1 MKKGENMPNFEI
13 RSFGKEASEAECT
26 ALNRH
31 TNQLRLE
38 RLPNDPP
45 VPVAETLQNLRS
57 LPPFVDVRFW
67 TIWNAAGDEILALG
81 DLVILRTEDNP
92 HLAQFELTVLPENR
106 QQGLG
111 RELLKHIAAAAAQ
124 ANRRLL
130 MTETTA
136 RIPGGAA
143 FMTRLGAQKG
153 LEAHINQLLIA
164 DLNRELL
171 TEWLAKG
178 QEHLTR
184 FELGLWDGAYPAEQ
198 LEMIAKLN
206 DLTNEQPFGDLEIED
221 MHMTP
226 EQLRQTEENLFA
238 RGSQRWTFYLVDRAT
253 GAFAGYTEIT
263 WNPNRPE
270 ILQQGMT
277 GIFPHYRS
285 QGLGRWLKAAMLDKV
300 LRELPQVK
308 YVRTG
313 NADSNAAMLKINTA
327 LGFKPYLAGTLWQ
340 VELEKVQAYL
350 AMK

>member
-1 MKKGENMPNFEI
+1 MPDFKV
-13 RSFGKEASEAECT
+13 RSFGKEISEAECA

-31 TNQLRLE
+31 SNQLRLE

-45 VPVAETLQNLRS
+45 IPVAETLQNLRS
-57 LPPFVDVRFW
+57 LPPFVDVSFW

-81 DLVILRTEDNP
+81 VLVILRTEDNP
-92 HLAQFELTVLPENR
+92 HLAQFELTVLPAYR

-111 RELLKHIAAAAAQ
+111 RQLLKQIAAAAAQ
-124 ANRRLL
+124 ENRRLL

-136 RIPGGAA
+136 RVPGGAA
-143 FMTRLGAQKG
+143 LMTRLGAQKG
-153 LEAHINQLLIA
+153 LEAHTNQLLIA
-164 DLNRELL
+164 ELNRELL
-171 TEWLAKG
+171 TEWLAKA
-178 QEHLTR
+178 QAHLTR
-184 FELGLWDGAYPAEQ
+184 FELGLWDGPYPTEQ

-206 DLTNEQPFGDLEIED
+206 DLTNEQPLGELEIED

-226 EQLRQTEENLFA
+226 EQLRQTEDNLFA
-238 RGSQRWTFYLVDRAT
+238 RGSQRWTFYLVDHAT
-253 GAFAGYTEIT
+253 GAFAGYTEVT

-277 GIFPHYRS
+277 GVFPHYRNL
-285 QGLGRWLKAAMLDKV
+285 GLGRWLKAAMLDKV
-300 LRELPQVK
+300 VRELPQVK

-327 LGFKPYLAGTLWQ
+327 LGFKPYLANTLWQ